1 MKQAVVCLGN
11 ELVGDDGAGI
21 RIGRV
26 LKRLEL
32 PDSID
37 VLIRPNLG
45 LDLIELLEEYEE
57 IVIVD
62 AMTSGRSPGS
72 CVRLETADAAS
83 MASCPSCSHSLGIPE
98 ILQLVARMQPDRA
111 DRAVRIVGI
120 EAASIDRFGLGLS
133 EPVRRALPDAVAL
146 VLEAVGGLETFG
158 EEARR
163 VAEAEASAAISIED
177 VLRPERVYSGESSSG

>member
-1 MKQAVVCLGN
+1 MRQAIICLGN

-26 LKRLEL
+26 FERLDL
-32 PDSID
+32 PDSVD

-45 LDLIELLEEYEE
+45 LELIELLEEYEQ

-62 AMTSGRSPGS
+62 AMTSGRTPGT
-72 CVRLETADAAS
+72 CVRLETEDATG

-98 ILQLVARMQPDRA
+98 ILQLVARMQPERA
-111 DRAVRIVGI
+111 ERAVRIVGV
-120 EAASIDRFGLGLS
+120 EAASIDRFGVGLS
-133 EPVRRALPDAVAL
+133 EPVKRALPDAVAL
-146 VLEAVGGLETFG
+146 VLDAVGGLEAIC

-163 VAEAEASAAISIED
+163 VAEVESKREISIDD
-177 VLRPERVYSGESSSG
+177 VLRPERVYAGESSSG